1 MRPFHLIAPLALA
14 FASTAATA
22 GTTVGLGP
30 APSLGGGEYSTGG
43 GVTVAV
49 EMRNWSGKTGLC
61 GVWAES
67 ERLTAYVRHK
77 GDDVLEKGSIA
88 LGGEVLTYNLDFLQQ
103 VAPSQS
109 YAGAPAGCVRL
120 SRDWRPSDANRPLEV
135 RIPRQDLRFGG
146 NGTRGGGLRVTFRDT
161 GHANPALTAGSVLPR
176 KWTSFGSW
184 SGSVD

>member
-1 MRPFHLIAPLALA
+1 MRPFRLIVPLALA
-14 FASTAATA
+14 LACTAAAA
-22 GTTVGLGP
+22 GTTVKLGP
-30 APSLGGGEYSTGG
+30 SPVLGGGEYSTGG

-49 EMRNWSGKTGLC
+49 ELRNWSGKTGLC

-77 GDDVLEKGSIA
+77 GDRVLQKGSIA
-88 LGGEVLTYNLDFLQQ
+88 LGNEVLTYNLNFLRQ

-120 SRDWRPSDANRPLEV
+120 SRDWRAGDADRQLKV
-135 RIPRQDLRFGG
+135 RIPRQDLQLDS

-161 GHANPALTAGSVLPR
+161 GHANPALTSGSLLPK

-184 SGSVD
+184 SGKIE